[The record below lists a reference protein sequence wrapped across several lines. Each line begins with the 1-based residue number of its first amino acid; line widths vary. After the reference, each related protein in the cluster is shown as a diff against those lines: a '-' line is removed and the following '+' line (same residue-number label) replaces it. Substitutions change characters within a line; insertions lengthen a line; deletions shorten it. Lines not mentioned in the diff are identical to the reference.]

1 MSLPTDHERS
11 DSFDS
16 LKLLPALA
24 EVVKELGFERP
35 TEIQARAIPALLAGR
50 DLIGQSKTGSGK
62 TLAFTLPILQNLY
75 PERRVQAL
83 VLCPT
88 RELAVQVTREIR
100 RLGRKLPGLG
110 VACLVGGQPLSS
122 QLGGLRMGV
131 HVVVGTPGRVLD
143 HLKRQTLDLSA
154 CERVVLDEADRML
167 DMGFQDE
174 MEEILSQLPEPRQTV
189 LFSAT
194 FPDKIE
200 DISARFQNKPERITV
215 ASDASPSAQITQHVF
230 EVPEEDKLN
239 ALLWVLAEQKPE
251 QAIIFCNLK
260 ATVVELTECLEQAGS
275 SAAGLQG
282 DLEQSDRDRVMAK
295 FRNKSVRLLVA
306 TDVAARGIDIDAL
319 DLVVNF
325 DMPKPDVYL
334 HRIGRSGRAGKTGM
348 AVSFYTPKESYKLK
362 EIGSVSAIERQ
373 ELPRDLD
380 AAETSAAVI
389 DAKMT
394 TLFISGGRKD
404 KMRPGDILGALT
416 GDAGGFAGTDIGKIE
431 IHDRFS
437 YVAVNSRVAE
447 PAMHRLREG
456 KIKGRKFR
464 IELVR

>member
-1 MSLPTDHERS
+1 MPTDERAE
-11 DSFDS
+11 SFES
-16 LKLLPALA
+16 LKIHPSLK

-35 TEIQARAIPALLAGR
+35 TDIQAQSVPLLLAGR

-62 TLAFTLPILQNLY
+62 TLAFSLPILHHLDTRL
-75 PERRVQAL
+75 RRVQAL

-100 RLGRKLPGLG
+100 RLGRKFPGLG
-110 VACLVGGQPLSS
+110 VACLVGGQPISS
-122 QLGGLRMGV
+122 QLGGLRMGA

-143 HLKRQTLDLSA
+143 HLKRQTLDLSSSQL
-154 CERVVLDEADRML
+154 VVLDEADRML
-167 DMGFQDE
+167 DMGFQEE
-174 MEEILSQLPEPRQTV
+174 MEEILRELPENRQTV

-200 DISARFQNKPERITV
+200 EISARFQTKPARVTV
-215 ASDASPSAQITQHVF
+215 SDSSPAPQIAQLAF
-230 EVPEEDKLN
+230 EVEESDKLS
-239 ALLWVLAEQKPE
+239 ALLWVLNEHKPE
-251 QAIIFCNLK
+251 QAIVFCNLK
-260 ATVVELTECLEQAGS
+260 VTVVELTACLIEAGY

-282 DLEQSDRDRVMAK
+282 DLEQSERDRVMAK
-295 FRNKSVRLLVA
+295 FRNLSVRILVA
-306 TDVAARGIDIDAL
+306 TDVAARGIDVESL

-325 DMPKPDVYL
+325 DMPKPDIYL
-334 HRIGRSGRAGKTGM
+334 HRIGRTGRAGKTGL
-348 AVSFYTPKESYKLK
+348 AISFYTAKESYKLK
-362 EIGSVSAIERQ
+362 LLGEECRIEKQ
-373 ELPRDLD
+373 ALPENL
-380 AAETSAAVI
+380 ALAESGDTVVA
-389 DAKMT
+389 AKMT

-416 GDAGGFAGTDIGKIE
+416 GEAGGFQGSDIGKIE

-437 YVAVNSRVAE
+437 YVAVSARVAE

-464 IELVR
+464 VELVR

>member
-1 MSLPTDHERS
+1 MPTPAL
-11 DSFDS
+11 DSFES

-35 TEIQARAIPALLAGR
+35 TEIQARAIPLLFEGR

-75 PERRVQAL
+75 PDRRVQAL

-110 VACLVGGQPLSS
+110 VACLVGGQPISS

-167 DMGFQDE
+167 DMGFEEE
-174 MEEILSQLPEPRQTV
+174 MEEILSQLPEHRQTV

-194 FPDKIE
+194 FPEKIE
-200 DISARFQNKPERITV
+200 EISARFQNKPARVTV
-215 ASDASPSAQITQHVF
+215 EGDAPAAQITQYVYK
-230 EVPEEDKLN
+230 VEEADKLS
-239 ALLWVLAEQKPE
+239 ALLFVLGEQKPE
-251 QAIIFCNLK
+251 QAIVFCNLK
-260 ATVVELTECLEQAGS
+260 ATVVELTDCLLEAGI

-282 DLEQSDRDRVMAK
+282 DLEQSERDRVMAK

-334 HRIGRSGRAGKTGM
+334 HRIGRGGRAGKSGV

-362 EIGSVSAIERQ
+362 EIGSVSTLVEQALPENL
-373 ELPRDLD
+373 ELPESG
-380 AAETSAAVI
+380 AAAVE
-389 DAKMT
+389 ATMT

-416 GDAGGFAGTDIGKIE
+416 GEAGGFAGSDIGKIE

-437 YVAVNSRVAE
+437 YVAVSSRVAE

-456 KIKGRKFR
+456 RIKGRKFR
-464 IELVR
+464 VELVR